1 MIQGFFLDNETD
13 NIAVQVID
21 FVGLYLTKHEAAQVR
36 NAIKRRYSI
45 VEMEDELFEEFLL
58 YDSDFGLWNLE
69 IMI

>member
-21 FVGLYLTKHEAAQVR
+21 FVGLYLTKREAAQVR

-45 VEMEDELFEEFLL
+45 VEMEDELFEEFLV
-58 YDSDFGLWNLE
+58 YDNDFGLWNLE
-69 IMI
+69 RRI